1 MALFEDGTLLSR
13 YTILGKLATGGM
25 AEVYLARQS
34 GPSGFSKLLVLKV
47 ILPHLAEDPEFLQM
61 FHNEAQLA
69 ALLNHPN
76 VVQIFDF
83 GEERHDDDNVQ
94 YMAMEYIDGLN
105 LRAIVKALEGQG
117 SSVPQAIAVRL
128 VSDACSALEYAHN
141 LSGPDGVSLA
151 IIHRDVSLAN
161 ILLTYTGQVKLVD
174 FGIAKAAHTESFT
187 SAGALRGKYR
197 YMPPEQIRGVQLD
210 RRADI
215 FSLGVV
221 LYRLLTGK
229 LPFEGD
235 NHAQLIDR
243 IVNRSPVEPR
253 TLCPEI
259 TEELERITLKTLHKD
274 PDQRYQRAGELQI
287 DLEAHLLATGNAVMP
302 YNLSRFMEEAFPSG
316 EDDLRTQY
324 QRLAGISSRTP
335 ARSRRPPEDE
345 PATGPLPR
353 VLTPSPITMEQ
364 ELLKSTVTG
373 DDTPQTGIP
382 AAARDTLQDMQGV
395 EKITQVKGEPPLDAA
410 DTRELPHD
418 QEDGQ
423 VLSAA
428 DETMVASLDEI
439 LAEAQTRAQAITEQD
454 GLATLRPDE
463 VSPREDQETLLDE
476 PAVES
481 DALDEVPTEL
491 KPGHEIKPETR
502 KRAPVWLIPVLILL
516 CLGGGAAA
524 YFLLGTDNST
534 PGGTDNSTPGGTDNS
549 TPGGTDNST
558 PGGTDTAVIPTPAP
572 TPDQAVASPDLPPP
586 TLDQAVASP
595 DLPTTAPDQDAPKPD
610 LPPSTPDQATSKPD
624 LPPPTP
630 DRAVA
635 ATPDLPPPAPSPA
648 LAAAGTARLSVSCP
662 LGGEVLLNGKRLGK
676 APLREVEAPAGSGR
690 LVLRSRKHHFSIS
703 RRVTLEAGK
712 HRRLQLTPRKGTIRV
727 LVRPWAKVSLDGKA
741 LGTTPLSPVET
752 YEGRHTLQ
760 LVNDKL
766 GVKRRERVTVRPGKE
781 SVVKVRLEK

>member
-1 MALFEDGTLLSR
+1 MALFADGTVLSR

-47 ILPHLAEDPEFLQM
+47 ILPHLAEDPDFLQM

-105 LRAIVKALEGQG
+105 LRSIVKALEAQG

-128 VSDACSALEYAHN
+128 VADACSALDYAHG
-141 LSGPDGVSLA
+141 LTGPDGSALE

-174 FGIAKAAHTESFT
+174 FGIAKAAHLESFT
-187 SAGALRGKYR
+187 SQGALRGKYR
-197 YMPPEQIRGVQLD
+197 YMPPEQIRGVRLD

-221 LYRLLTGK
+221 LYRLITGK

-243 IVNRSPVEPR
+243 LVNHAPVQPR
-253 TLCPEI
+253 ALNPEI
-259 TEELERITLKTLHKD
+259 PEELERITLRSLHKD
-274 PDQRYQRAGELQI
+274 PDQRYQHADELQI

-302 YNLSRFMEEAFPSG
+302 YNLSRFMEETFPPG
-316 EDDLRTQY
+316 EDDLRTRY

-335 ARSRRPPEDE
+335 ARPRRPLEDE

-353 VLTPSPITMEQ
+353 VQTPALITMEQ

-382 AAARDTLQDMQGV
+382 AAARATVQDMPGV
-395 EKITQVKGEPPLDAA
+395 DEITQIKGEQPLDAA
-410 DTRELPHD
+410 DTRELPQD
-418 QEDGQ
+418 REDAQ
-423 VLSAA
+423 MLSAA
-428 DETMVASLDEI
+428 NETMVASLDEI
-439 LAEAQTRAQAITEQD
+439 LAEADAQAQAQARAQVTTEQD
-454 GLATLRPDE
+454 ALATLRPDE
-463 VSPREDQETLLDE
+463 DSPRADQETLLDE
-476 PAVES
+476 PAVQS
-481 DALDEVPTEL
+481 DGLDEVATEL

-502 KRAPVWLIPVLILL
+502 KQAPVWLVAVVILL
-516 CLGGGAAA
+516 FLGGGAAA
-524 YFLLGTDNST
+524 YFLLGTDNSA
-534 PGGTDNSTPGGTDNS
+534 PGGTGTLAPGGT
-549 TPGGTDNST
+549 G
-558 PGGTDTAVIPTPAP
+558 TAVVPTPARAP
-572 TPDQAVASPDLPPP
+572 TPDQAVAR
-586 TLDQAVASP
+586 
-595 DLPTTAPDQDAPKPD
+595 PD
-610 LPPSTPDQATSKPD
+610 LPPSTPDQAVARPDLPPSTPDQAATRLDLPPPTPDQAAPKPD

-635 ATPDLPPPAPSPA
+635 AAADLPPPAPSPA
-648 LAAAGTARLSVSCP
+648 LAAAGAARLSVSCP
-662 LGGEVLLNGKRLGK
+662 LGGEVLLNGKRLGTV
-676 APLREVEAPAGSGR
+676 PLREVEAPAGPGR

-703 RRVTLEAGK
+703 RRITLEAGK
-712 HRRLQLTPRKGTIRV
+712 HQGLQLSPRKGTIRV

-741 LGTTPLSPVET
+741 LGTTPLSPVEA